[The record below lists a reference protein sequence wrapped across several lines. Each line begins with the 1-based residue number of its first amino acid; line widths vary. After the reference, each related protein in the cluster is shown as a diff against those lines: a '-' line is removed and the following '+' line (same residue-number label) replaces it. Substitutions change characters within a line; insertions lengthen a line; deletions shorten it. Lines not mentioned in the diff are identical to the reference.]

1 MEIEKDSKVFS
12 YAIDHRKQVFNSKV
26 VKYAINHRKQA
37 GKKKIGIIKFLT
49 LALYL

>member
-1 MEIEKDSKVFS
+1 MEIEKDSKVFN

-26 VKYAINHRKQA
+26 VKYVINHRKQA